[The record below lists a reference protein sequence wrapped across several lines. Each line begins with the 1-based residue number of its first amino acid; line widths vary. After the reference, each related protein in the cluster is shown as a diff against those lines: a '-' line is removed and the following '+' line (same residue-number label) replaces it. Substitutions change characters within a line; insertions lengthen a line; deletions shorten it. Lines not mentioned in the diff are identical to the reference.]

1 MHKLT
6 EIGTSL
12 ERALF
17 WVTRQAS
24 NLAMIVLMAMVL
36 LVVVDITLRRFFNS
50 PLSWSFE
57 VIEVL
62 LVIVVFFTVAYCCI
76 TKGHISVD
84 LLTSRLSKR
93 GQAILEIF
101 SYFLGI
107 VLFVFMTY
115 CSILSA
121 FEEIASHRMTG
132 ILQIPIYPFI
142 FIVALG
148 STLLALVLI
157 AQLIHSIRE
166 AVHK

>member
-1 MHKLT
+1 MRKLT

-12 ERALF
+12 EKALF
-17 WVTRQAS
+17 WVIRQAS

-115 CSILSA
+115 CSIK
-121 FEEIASHRMTG
+121 
-132 ILQIPIYPFI
+132 
-142 FIVALG
+142 VN
-148 STLLALVLI
+148 
-157 AQLIHSIRE
+157 
-166 AVHK
+166 K